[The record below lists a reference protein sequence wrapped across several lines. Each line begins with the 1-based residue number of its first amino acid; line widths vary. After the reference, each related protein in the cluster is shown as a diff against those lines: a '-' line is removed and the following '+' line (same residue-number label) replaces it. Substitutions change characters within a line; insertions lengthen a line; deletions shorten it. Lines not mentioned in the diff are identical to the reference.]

1 MRVAFFRFDAV
12 LDNRGRL
19 PDILYEVES
28 EAHKK
33 PQTAIAITMVTEQK
47 TPFDWLHGGLF
58 FGKPS
63 KDGIGVID
71 SCKDPISLLNGLK
84 DNLSRILENSS
95 KDAMTPAT
103 DVATSEKK
111 DPSPSDFLAARLARL
126 RYLLYS
132 ERQKTSAESS
142 SKRHVVTPTVAFNTS
157 KEVTRDAMQELVP
170 QLLKN
175 LSILPFESR
184 KHVAAIFNY
193 LLVCGLDGEDGSIYT
208 ATMQTFR
215 DFIKMRFDRFLTIIV
230 EGHKSTDSVL
240 HYGSMFR
247 SCLRHPS
254 LYEQLVASRDRT
266 QRYIYPFLDSFV
278 QNPNFEI
285 SSDAMES
292 VRAFMG
298 ANNPPPEIAPLS
310 AAFLKRD
317 YEPILMERF
326 NGKLLAGSAGYM
338 NNRVALQILSSVLL
352 MRSNYSIMIQ
362 YVATRENLILVMKLL
377 RDTSPHITLDA
388 FHVFK
393 VFVANPNK
401 PDDVTKI
408 LRDNK
413 VKLCAY
419 LKTLHVEKEDA
430 DTQFRDE
437 KVLIISTIE
446 AL

>member
-1 MRVAFFRFDAV
+1 MT
-12 LDNRGRL
+12 
-19 PDILYEVES
+19 
-28 EAHKK
+28 K
-33 PQTAIAITMVTEQK
+33 TEQQK

-63 KDGIGVID
+63 SKDGIGVID
-71 SCKDPISLLNGLK
+71 SCKDAVTLLDGLKESLAKILASPPDQTGLNG
-84 DNLSRILENSS
+84 
-95 KDAMTPAT
+95 DAPPST
-103 DVATSEKK
+103 D
-111 DPSPSDFLAARLARL
+111 DPSPSDYLAARLARL
-126 RYLLYS
+126 RFLLYS
-132 ERQKTSAESS
+132 ERQKTSSESS
-142 SKRHVVTPTVAFNTS
+142 PRRSPIIALNTS
-157 KEVTRDAMQELVP
+157 KAVTSAETQELVP
-170 QLLKN
+170 QLLQN
-175 LSILPFESR
+175 LSFLPFESR

-193 LLVCGLDGEDGSIYT
+193 LLVCGLDGSDASLYES
-208 ATMQTFR
+208 AMHMFR
-215 DFIKMRFDRFLTIIV
+215 DYIAARFDQIMTIIV
-230 EGHKSTDSVL
+230 EGHTAADSVL
-240 HYGSMFR
+240 HFGSMYR

-254 LYEQLVASRDRT
+254 LYEQLVVTSERT
-266 QRYIYPFLDSFV
+266 QRFLFPFLDSFV

-292 VRAFMG
+292 VRVAMG
-298 ANNPPPEIAPLS
+298 ANSPPPEMTPLT

-317 YEPILMERF
+317 YTPLFEERF
-326 NGKLLAGSAGYM
+326 NGKLLVGSAGYM
-338 NNRVALQILSSVLL
+338 NNRVALQILSTVLL
-352 MRSNYSIMIQ
+352 MRSNYGIMIR

-401 PDDVTKI
+401 PEDVIKI

-419 LKTLHVEKEDA
+419 LKTLHHEKEDT

-437 KVLIISTIE
+437 KALIISTIE